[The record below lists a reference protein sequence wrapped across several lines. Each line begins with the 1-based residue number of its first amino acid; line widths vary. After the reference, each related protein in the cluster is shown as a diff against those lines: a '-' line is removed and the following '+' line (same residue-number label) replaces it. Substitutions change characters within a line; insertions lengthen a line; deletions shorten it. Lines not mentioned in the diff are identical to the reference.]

1 MKLRQFIF
9 ISLFIISTNT
19 MAQSFNIGHTTITFH
34 DSSRSRNI
42 ATEIYYPGI
51 STGQNVAVDSG
62 SFPILVF
69 GHGFLMA
76 WNAYQNF
83 WTELVPKGYVMCFPT
98 TEMSASPNHGAFGLD
113 LKFLA
118 AQMQKENLDSTS
130 LFFNS
135 LALETVLMGHSMGGG
150 ASFLAAENNTTI
162 TALVNFA
169 AAETTPSA
177 IAAAVNVNV
186 PSLIFS
192 GDDDCV
198 APTNTN
204 QTLMYDSLSS
214 TCKTHIR
221 IIDGG
226 HCYYANNNFN
236 CNLGESFCNPTL
248 NISRAQQQ
256 LVTFDF
262 LNPWLAYSLKGDTSA
277 WIRFNDSLQNS
288 SRINSS
294 QHCNI
299 TSVQELHID
308 SEIKLYP
315 NPASNQINL
324 VITEEQ
330 EGGRLQIYNVLGK
343 KLHEHLIKKDN
354 IQIDVSH
361 LPKGTY
367 LILISKE
374 GYRYSTKFIK

>member
-1 MKLRQFIF
+1 MKLAQFIF
-9 ISLFIISTNT
+9 ISLFTISTNT
-19 MAQSFNIGHTTITFH
+19 MAQSFNIGHATITFH

-42 ATEIYYPGI
+42 ATEVYYPGI
-51 STGQNVAVDSG
+51 NTGQNVAVDSG
-62 SFPILVF
+62 SFPVLIF
-69 GHGFLMA
+69 GHGFLMD

-113 LKFLA
+113 LEFLA
-118 AQMQKENLDSTS
+118 AQMQEENLDSTS

-135 LALETVLMGHSMGGG
+135 LTSETALMGHSMGGG

-162 TALVNFA
+162 SALVNFA

-192 GDDDCV
+192 GDDDCI

-226 HCYYANNNFN
+226 HCYFANNNFT

-248 NISRAQQQ
+248 NISRTQQQ
-256 LVTFDF
+256 SVTFDF
-262 LNPWLAYSLKGDTSA
+262 LNLWLAYSLKGDTSA
-277 WIRFNDSLQNS
+277 WTRLNDSLQNS
-288 SRINSS
+288 FRINSS
-294 QHCNI
+294 QRCNI
-299 TSVQELHID
+299 TSVKERYID
-308 SEIKLYP
+308 NKIKLYP

-324 VITEEQ
+324 AITEEQ
-330 EGGRLQIYNVLGK
+330 KGGRLQIFNVLGK
-343 KLHEHLIKKDN
+343 RLHEHLIKESN
-354 IQIDVSH
+354 IQIDVSRF
-361 LPKGTY
+361 PKGTY
-367 LILISKE
+367 LILISKD
-374 GYRYSTKFIK
+374 GYQFSTKFIK

>member
-1 MKLRQFIF
+1 MKLRQFII
-9 ISLFIISTNT
+9 ISLFIISTNS
-19 MAQSFNIGHTTITFH
+19 MAQSFNIGHTTITYR

-42 ATEIYYPGI
+42 STEIYYPGI

-62 SFPILVF
+62 SFPILIF
-69 GHGFLMA
+69 GHGFLMS

-98 TEMSASPNHGAFGLD
+98 TEMSISPNHGAFGLD
-113 LKFLA
+113 LEFLA
-118 AQMQKENLDSTS
+118 AQMQNENLDSTS

-135 LALETVLMGHSMGGG
+135 LALETALMGHSMGGG

-162 TALVNFA
+162 SALVNFA

-177 IAAAVNVNV
+177 IAAALNVNV
-186 PSLIFS
+186 PSLVFS

-204 QTLMYDSLSS
+204 QTLMYDSLSPI
-214 TCKTHIR
+214 CKTHIR
-221 IIDGG
+221 IINGG
-226 HCYYANNNFN
+226 HCYFANNNFN

-256 LVTFDF
+256 SVTFDF

-277 WIRFNDSLQNS
+277 WTRFNDSLQNS
-288 SRINSS
+288 FRINSS
-294 QHCNI
+294 QRCNI
-299 TSVQELHID
+299 TSVQELHMD

-324 VITEEQ
+324 AITEEQ
-330 EGGRLQIYNVLGK
+330 RGGRLQIYNVLGK

-354 IQIDVSH
+354 VQIDVSH
-361 LPKGTY
+361 LPTGTY
-367 LILISKE
+367 LVLISKE
-374 GYRYSTKFIK
+374 GYLYSTKFIK

>member
-1 MKLRQFIF
+1 MKLRQFII
-9 ISLFIISTNT
+9 ISLFIISTNS
-19 MAQSFNIGHTTITFH
+19 MAQSFNIGHTTITYR

-42 ATEIYYPGI
+42 STEIYYPGI

-62 SFPILVF
+62 SFPVLIF
-69 GHGFLMA
+69 GHGFLMS

-98 TEMSASPNHGAFGLD
+98 TEMSISPNHGAFGLD
-113 LKFLA
+113 LEFLA
-118 AQMQKENLDSTS
+118 AQMQNENLDSTS

-135 LALETVLMGHSMGGG
+135 LALETALMGHSMGGG

-162 TALVNFA
+162 SALVNFA

-177 IAAAVNVNV
+177 IAAALNVNV
-186 PSLIFS
+186 PSLVFS

-204 QTLMYDSLSS
+204 QTLMYDSLSPI
-214 TCKTHIR
+214 CKTHIR
-221 IIDGG
+221 IINGG
-226 HCYYANNNFN
+226 HCYFANNNFN

-256 LVTFDF
+256 SVTFDF

-277 WIRFNDSLQNS
+277 WTRFNDSLQNS

-294 QHCNI
+294 QRCNI
-299 TSVQELHID
+299 TSVQELHVD

-324 VITEEQ
+324 AITEEQ
-330 EGGRLQIYNVLGK
+330 RGGRLQIYNVLGK

-354 IQIDVSH
+354 VQIDVSH
-361 LPKGTY
+361 LPTGTY
-367 LILISKE
+367 LVLISKE
-374 GYRYSTKFIK
+374 GYLYSTKFIK

>member
-1 MKLRQFIF
+1 MKLRQFII
-9 ISLFIISTNT
+9 ISLFIISTNS
-19 MAQSFNIGHTTITFH
+19 MAQSFNIGHTTITYR

-42 ATEIYYPGI
+42 STEIYYPGI

-62 SFPILVF
+62 SFPILIF
-69 GHGFLMA
+69 GHGFLMS

-98 TEMSASPNHGAFGLD
+98 TEMSISPNHGAFGLD
-113 LKFLA
+113 LEFLA
-118 AQMQKENLDSTS
+118 AQMQNENLDSTS

-135 LALETVLMGHSMGGG
+135 LALETALMGHSMGGG

-162 TALVNFA
+162 SALVNFA

-177 IAAAVNVNV
+177 IAAALNVNV
-186 PSLIFS
+186 PSLVFS

-204 QTLMYDSLSS
+204 QTLMYDSLSPI
-214 TCKTHIR
+214 CKTHIR
-221 IIDGG
+221 IINGG
-226 HCYYANNNFN
+226 HCYFANNNFN

-256 LVTFDF
+256 SVTFDF

-277 WIRFNDSLQNS
+277 WTRFNDSLQNS

-294 QHCNI
+294 QRCNI
-299 TSVQELHID
+299 TSVQELHVD

-324 VITEEQ
+324 AITEEQ
-330 EGGRLQIYNVLGK
+330 RGGRLQIYNVLGK

-354 IQIDVSH
+354 VQIDVSH
-361 LPKGTY
+361 LPTGTY
-367 LILISKE
+367 LVLISKE
-374 GYRYSTKFIK
+374 GYLYSTKFIK

>member
-1 MKLRQFIF
+1 
-9 ISLFIISTNT
+9 
-19 MAQSFNIGHTTITFH
+19 
-34 DSSRSRNI
+34 
-42 ATEIYYPGI
+42 
-51 STGQNVAVDSG
+51 
-62 SFPILVF
+62 
-69 GHGFLMA
+69 
-76 WNAYQNF
+76 
-83 WTELVPKGYVMCFPT
+83 
-98 TEMSASPNHGAFGLD
+98 MSISPNHGAFGLD
-113 LKFLA
+113 LEFLA
-118 AQMQKENLDSTS
+118 AQMQNENLDSTS

-135 LALETVLMGHSMGGG
+135 LALETALMGHSMGGG

-162 TALVNFA
+162 SALVNFA

-177 IAAAVNVNV
+177 IAAALNVNV
-186 PSLIFS
+186 PSLVFS

-214 TCKTHIR
+214 ICKTHIR
-221 IIDGG
+221 IINGG
-226 HCYYANNNFN
+226 HCYFANNNFN

-256 LVTFDF
+256 SVTFDF

-277 WIRFNDSLQNS
+277 WTRFNDSLQNS

-294 QHCNI
+294 QRCNI
-299 TSVQELHID
+299 TSVQELHVD

-324 VITEEQ
+324 AITEEQ
-330 EGGRLQIYNVLGK
+330 RGGRLQIYNVLGK

-354 IQIDVSH
+354 VQIDVSH
-361 LPKGTY
+361 LPTGTY
-367 LILISKE
+367 LVLISKE
-374 GYRYSTKFIK
+374 GYLYSTKFIK

>member
-1 MKLRQFIF
+1 MKLRQFII
-9 ISLFIISTNT
+9 ISLFIISTNS
-19 MAQSFNIGHTTITFH
+19 MAQSFNIGHTTITYR

-42 ATEIYYPGI
+42 STEIYYPGI

-62 SFPILVF
+62 SFPVLIF
-69 GHGFLMA
+69 GHGFLMS

-98 TEMSASPNHGAFGLD
+98 TEMSISPNHGAFGLD
-113 LKFLA
+113 LEFLA
-118 AQMQKENLDSTS
+118 AQMQNENLDSTS

-135 LALETVLMGHSMGGG
+135 LALETALMGHSMGGG

-162 TALVNFA
+162 SALVNFA

-177 IAAAVNVNV
+177 IAAALNVNV
-186 PSLIFS
+186 PSLVFS

-214 TCKTHIR
+214 ICKTHIR
-221 IIDGG
+221 IINGG
-226 HCYYANNNFN
+226 HCYFANNNFN

-256 LVTFDF
+256 SVTFDF

-277 WIRFNDSLQNS
+277 WTRFNDSLQNS
-288 SRINSS
+288 FRINSS
-294 QHCNI
+294 QRCNI
-299 TSVQELHID
+299 TSMQELHVD

-324 VITEEQ
+324 AITEEQ
-330 EGGRLQIYNVLGK
+330 RGGRLQIYNVLGK

-354 IQIDVSH
+354 VQIDVSH
-361 LPKGTY
+361 LPTGTY
-367 LILISKE
+367 LVLISKE
-374 GYRYSTKFIK
+374 GYLYSTKFIK

>member
-1 MKLRQFIF
+1 MKLRQFII
-9 ISLFIISTNT
+9 ISLFIISTNS
-19 MAQSFNIGHTTITFH
+19 MAQSFNIGHTTITYR

-42 ATEIYYPGI
+42 STEIYYPGI

-62 SFPILVF
+62 SFPVLIF
-69 GHGFLMA
+69 GHGFLMS

-98 TEMSASPNHGAFGLD
+98 TEMSISPNHGAFGLD
-113 LKFLA
+113 LEFLA
-118 AQMQKENLDSTS
+118 AQMQNENLDSTS

-135 LALETVLMGHSMGGG
+135 LALETALMGHSMGGG

-162 TALVNFA
+162 SALVNFA

-177 IAAAVNVNV
+177 IAAALNVNV
-186 PSLIFS
+186 PSLVFS

-204 QTLMYDSLSS
+204 QTLMYDSLSPI
-214 TCKTHIR
+214 CKTHIR
-221 IIDGG
+221 IINGG
-226 HCYYANNNFN
+226 HCYFANNNFN

-256 LVTFDF
+256 SVTFDF

-277 WIRFNDSLQNS
+277 WTRFNDSLQNS
-288 SRINSS
+288 FRINSS
-294 QHCNI
+294 RRCNI
-299 TSVQELHID
+299 TSVQELHVD

-324 VITEEQ
+324 AITEEQ
-330 EGGRLQIYNVLGK
+330 RGGRLQIYNVLGK

-354 IQIDVSH
+354 VQIDVSH
-361 LPKGTY
+361 LPTGTY
-367 LILISKE
+367 LVLISKE
-374 GYRYSTKFIK
+374 GYLYSTKFIK